1 MSIDQYY
8 DGLLNQHQ
16 ASIDKADAD
25 KAWREEEIQYF
36 IKDFKNEND
45 WMYGFK
51 TRHYP
56 KVSKDQFFFELLG
69 DSHSALKHQ
78 EDLTKALVAL
88 LQGNATQAAWQVE
101 ETLATMI
108 AEKL

>member
-1 MSIDQYY
+1 MSIDQHF

-16 ASIDKADAD
+16 ASIDKADANRSFRESVTQEIIEEFKD
-25 KAWREEEIQYF
+25 K
-36 IKDFKNEND
+36 NT
-45 WMYGFK
+45 WMIDLQCK
-51 TRHYP
+51 

-78 EDLTKALVAL
+78 EDLTKALVML

-101 ETLATMI
+101 ETLANMI

>member
-1 MSIDQYY
+1 MSIDQHF

-16 ASIDKADAD
+16 ASIDKADANRSFREVTIQEIVQEFKD
-25 KAWREEEIQYF
+25 K
-36 IKDFKNEND
+36 NT
-45 WMYGFK
+45 WMIDLQCK
-51 TRHYP
+51 

-78 EDLTKALVAL
+78 EDLTKALVML

-101 ETLATMI
+101 ETLANMI

>member
-1 MSIDQYY
+1 MSIDQHF

-16 ASIDKADAD
+16 ASIDKADQ
-25 KAWREEEIQYF
+25 IQEDLEKEVQSV
-36 IKDFKNEND
+36 IKEFEDQHD
-45 WMYGFK
+45 WMFNLSG
-51 TRHYP
+51 R

-69 DSHSALKHQ
+69 DSHSALRHQ
-78 EDLTKALVAL
+78 EDLTKALVML

-101 ETLATMI
+101 ETLANMI

>member
-1 MSIDQYY
+1 MSIDQHF

-25 KAWREEEIQYF
+25 KQINEKRIDSF
-36 IKDFKNEND
+36 IKDFKD
-45 WMYGFK
+45 QDKWMYDLQYK
-51 TRHYP
+51 

-69 DSHSALKHQ
+69 DSYSALRHQ
-78 EDLTKALVAL
+78 EDLTKALVML
-88 LQGNATQAAWQVE
+88 LQGNATQAAWQVQ
-101 ETLATMI
+101 ETLANMI

>member
-1 MSIDQYY
+1 MNIDQHF

-16 ASIDKADAD
+16 ASIDKADANRSSLEATIQEIVEEFKD
-25 KAWREEEIQYF
+25 K
-36 IKDFKNEND
+36 NT
-45 WMYGFK
+45 WMIDLQCK
-51 TRHYP
+51 

-69 DSHSALKHQ
+69 DSHSALRHQ
-78 EDLTKALVAL
+78 EDLTKALVMM
-88 LQGNATQAAWQVE
+88 LQGNATQAAWQVQ

>member
-1 MSIDQYY
+1 MSIDQHF

-16 ASIDKADAD
+16 ASIDKADSMMVD
-25 KAWREEEIQYF
+25 REKAIQAV
-36 IKDFKNEND
+36 IKEFKDRHE
-45 WMYGFK
+45 WMFDLSGK
-51 TRHYP
+51 
-56 KVSKDQFFFELLG
+56 KVTKDQFFFELLG
-69 DSHSALKHQ
+69 DSHSAFLHQ
-78 EDLTKALVAL
+78 GELTKALVML

>member
-1 MSIDQYY
+1 MSIDQHF

-16 ASIDKADAD
+16 ASIDKADAEKQSRE
-25 KAWREEEIQYF
+25 KAIQGY
-36 IKDFKNEND
+36 IQDFKDHSN
-45 WMYGFK
+45 WMFDLKYK
-51 TRHYP
+51 

-69 DSHSALKHQ
+69 DSHSALRHQ
-78 EDLTKALVAL
+78 EDLTKALVML

-101 ETLATMI
+101 ETLANMI

>member
-1 MSIDQYY
+1 MSIDQHF
-8 DGLLNQHQ
+8 DSLLNQHQ

-25 KAWREEEIQYF
+25 KIFREALTQEIIEEF
-36 IKDFKNEND
+36 KDAND
-45 WMYGFK
+45 WMCDLSCK
-51 TRHYP
+51 

-69 DSHSALKHQ
+69 DSHSALRHQ
-78 EDLTKALVAL
+78 EDLTKALVML

-101 ETLATMI
+101 ETLANMI